1 MRRTPLLIVAG
12 ALLAAAPLAA
22 CGGDDSSSSSTEPSG
37 SGSESTLTVHALNS
51 LKFDKT
57 EYAAK
62 AGKIDVSYVNDGN
75 IGHTLLIKKV
85 SGFKLA
91 VGSKD
96 DGTVNLKPGTYT
108 LYCDIAGHEAA
119 GMEAT
124 LTVS

>member
-1 MRRTPLLIVAG
+1 MRRFPLAIAAG
-12 ALLAAAPLAA
+12 ALVLAAPLAA
-22 CGGDDSSSSSTEPSG
+22 CGGDDSSSSTSAPSG
-37 SGSESTLTVHALNS
+37 SDSALTVHANNA

-57 EYAAK
+57 EYTAK
-62 AGKIDVSYVNDGN
+62 AGKIDVEYVNDGN

-85 SGFKLA
+85 SGFKLS
-91 VGSKD
+91 VGKSD
-96 DGTVNLKPGTYT
+96 DGTVNLKAGTYT